1 MASNKRQQPIDKFFT
16 RTRQKGS
23 DGPLEVITTVT
34 ETTESFKSE
43 AKLQIPCTFCDK
55 SFGNPGALESHRLMK
70 HQGRREKYAYPKN
83 RNNLILAA
91 PPKLPKKIEPLCL
104 SEVMPITG

>member
-1 MASNKRQQPIDKFFT
+1 MYRLAGPLLCLFNTKLEIGILQVVPPQWQATFFT

-43 AKLQIPCTFCDK
+43 VKLKISCTFCEK
-55 SFGNPGALESHRLMK
+55 SFGNPGAFECHRLMK
-70 HQGRREKYAYPKN
+70 HPGRREMGD
-83 RNNLILAA
+83 
-91 PPKLPKKIEPLCL
+91 KICL
-104 SEVMPITG
+104 S